1 MTTPDTALDAVAL
14 AAALARRD
22 LSAAELARAVAER
35 VRTRDG
41 EIHAYLAH
49 DADALLTAAAAADAS
64 RARGDGGAFAGV
76 PLAVKDNLATTDF
89 DTTCGSAFLAGYRA
103 PYDAT
108 VVARMRAAGIV
119 FSGKTNMDEFA
130 MGSSTEHSAFGPTRN
145 PVDPG
150 RVPGGSSGG
159 SAAAVAAGLCA
170 WAVGSDTG
178 GSVRQPAAY
187 CGVVGLKPTYGRIS
201 RYGLVAFASSFDQVG
216 PITRSVRDCG
226 ALLDILA
233 GEDPCDATAAAA
245 PAGGYQAAAQGGYD
259 AGAGA
264 LGGVRIGIVRE
275 GFGAGV
281 DAGVAA
287 SVERAAKAMEAAG
300 AHLVEVGLP
309 SLDIAL
315 SAYYVVANA
324 EASSNLARFDGVRY
338 GRRVAAGNVKET
350 HRLSRAGGFGEEVK
364 RRILLGTYALS
375 AGYYDAYYLTAQKA
389 RTRVRDDLLAALGA
403 ADVLLLPTAPD
414 LAFPL
419 GSRTDDPLTMYA
431 ADTMTVPASLAG
443 FPALSVPAERAGGL
457 PVGLQLLARPFEE
470 ARLLRLGA
478 AWQAMA
484 PWPLPELG
492 VEGGVR
498 A

>member
-1 MTTPDTALDAVAL
+1 MTAESALDAVSL
-14 AAALARRD
+14 AAALARRE
-22 LSAAELARAVAER
+22 LSAAELARAVAGRAAARE
-35 VRTRDG
+35 G
-41 EIHAYLAH
+41 EIHAYLARH
-49 DADALLTAAAAADAS
+49 DEALFGAAARADEARAAGQAPP
-64 RARGDGGAFAGV
+64 FAGI
-76 PLAVKDNLATTDF
+76 PAAVKDNLTTTDY
-89 DTTCGSAFLAGYRA
+89 DTTCASAFLAGYRA

-108 VVARMRAAGIV
+108 VVARMRKAGLV
-119 FSGKTNMDEFA
+119 FTGKTNMDEFA

-145 PVDPG
+145 PVDPE

-159 SAAAVAAGLCA
+159 SAAAVAAGMCV

-216 PITRSVRDCG
+216 PITRTVRDTG
-226 ALLDILA
+226 ALLDLLA
-233 GEDPCDATAAAA
+233 GEDPLDPTAAAA
-245 PAGGYQAAAQGGYD
+245 PAGGYQAAAQAGYD
-259 AGAGA
+259 GGASA
-264 LGGVRIGIVRE
+264 FSGVTIGVVRE

-281 DAGVAA
+281 DPAVAA

-300 AHLVEVGLP
+300 ARLVEVGLP
-309 SLDIAL
+309 SLDVAL
-315 SAYYVVANA
+315 SAYYLVANA
-324 EASSNLARFDGVRY
+324 EASSNLARFDGIRY
-338 GRRVAAGNVKET
+338 GQRRQGANVKET
-350 HRLSRAGGFGEEVK
+350 HRLSRAAGFGEEVK

-375 AGYYDAYYLTAQKA
+375 AGYYDAYYVRAQKA
-389 RTRVRDDLLAALGA
+389 RTRVRDDLMAALGA

-414 LAFPL
+414 LPFAL

-443 FPALSVPAERAGGL
+443 FPSLSVPAERAAGL

-470 ARLLRLGA
+470 ERILRLGG

-484 PWPLPELG
+484 PWPLPDLG
-492 VEGGVR
+492 LEEGVPS
-498 A
+498 

>member
-1 MTTPDTALDAVAL
+1 MSAHGGPLDAVAL
-14 AAALARRD
+14 AADLAAGKRTAAALAR
-22 LSAAELARAVAER
+22 AASARADAV
-35 VRTRDG
+35 DG
-41 EIHAYLAH
+41 GIHAYLQRD
-49 DADALLTAAAAADAS
+49 DAALRAAAERVDAA
-64 RARGDGGAFAGV
+64 RARGSVPAFAGM
-76 PLAVKDNLATTDF
+76 PTAVKDNLVTTDF
-89 DTTCGSAFLAGYRA
+89 DTTCGSAFLSGYRP

-108 VVARMRAAGIV
+108 AVARMRAAGLV
-119 FSGKTNMDEFA
+119 FTGKTNMDEFA

-145 PVDPG
+145 PVDPE

-159 SAAAVAAGLCA
+159 SAAAVAAGMCV

-201 RYGLVAFASSFDQVG
+201 RFGLVAFASSFDQVG
-216 PITRSVRDCG
+216 PITRSVRDAG

-233 GEDPCDATAAAA
+233 GEDANDPTAAAA
-245 PAGGYQAAAQGGYD
+245 PAGGYQAAAQAGHD
-259 AGAGA
+259 LGAGA
-264 LGGVRIGIVRE
+264 MRAVTVGVVRE

-281 DAGVAA
+281 DAGVA
-287 SVERAAKAMEAAG
+287 SLVETAAKAMEAAG
-300 AHLVEVGLP
+300 ARLVEVGLP
-309 SLDIAL
+309 SLDVAL
-315 SAYYVVANA
+315 SAYYIVANA

-338 GRRVAAGNVKET
+338 GKRTAAGNVKET
-350 HRLSRAGGFGEEVK
+350 HRLSRAAGFGEEVK

-375 AGYYDAYYLTAQKA
+375 AGYYDAYYVRAQMA

-403 ADVLLLPTAPD
+403 SDVLLLPTAPD
-414 LAFPL
+414 LPFPL
-419 GSRTDDPLTMYA
+419 GSRTGDPLTMYA

-443 FPALSVPAERAGGL
+443 FPALSVPAGRRDGL

-470 ARLLRLGA
+470 ALLLRLGA

-484 PWPLPELG
+484 PWPLAPLALER
-492 VEGGVR
+492 EGS